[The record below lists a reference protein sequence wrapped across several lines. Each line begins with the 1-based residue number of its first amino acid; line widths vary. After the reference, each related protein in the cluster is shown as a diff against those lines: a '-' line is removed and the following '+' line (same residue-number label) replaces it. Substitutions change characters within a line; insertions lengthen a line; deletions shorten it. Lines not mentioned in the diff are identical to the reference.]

1 MMNSREAEVFE
12 DDETIRRAQQAK
24 LPRHM
29 YDTRSAREAL
39 RRFADLSNGPSR
51 DGPAWVSAVWNDALD
66 AAARVAD
73 EQWCME
79 NSLIGSRLSRKI
91 ADAIR
96 DLKHSNATQ
105 REGAADV
112 D

>member
-1 MMNSREAEVFE
+1 MLEQLKSDAVVSKFVTHRECLSYRQAI
-12 DDETIRRAQQAK
+12 DDMLGMLRAVP
-24 LPRHM
+24 LCG
-29 YDTRSAREAL
+29 
-39 RRFADLSNGPSR
+39 GPSR

>member
-1 MMNSREAEVFE
+1 MDTPRTERFIAALESEKKDIWEALKLITDWARGLERECASYE
-12 DDETIRRAQQAK
+12 
-24 LPRHM
+24 
-29 YDTRSAREAL
+29 ARESC
-39 RRFADLSNGPSR
+39 RGPSR

-105 REGAADV
+105 EKGA
-112 D
+112 